1 MLKEKPISSLYADL
15 VKVSGVFNDPKPLN
29 TAALAVQ
36 DQARAL
42 AHGGR
47 YTTGHLANS
56 IMIAFTEE
64 PNQRT
69 AHIGTNVEYA
79 IYVEF
84 GTGPKGQANHAGIS
98 PDVKPTYRQ
107 SPWWIHESQ
116 VDSEAARVYHWFFV
130 ETDQGRFY
138 RVTGQPARPF
148 LYPAVHNQ
156 EKRIANLLE
165 GAYQKEIRRRV
176 K

>member
-1 MLKEKPISSLYADL
+1 MSKVKPVTALYTDL
-15 VKVSGVFNDPKPLN
+15 VRVQGSIASKQPLN
-29 TAALAVQ
+29 EAALFIQ
-36 DQARAL
+36 SQAKLL

-47 YTTGHLANS
+47 YSTGHLANS

-84 GTGPKGQANHAGIS
+84 GTGPKGQANHSGIS
-98 PDVKPTYRQ
+98 PDVKPTYRMT
-107 SPWWIHESQ
+107 PWWIHESQ
-116 VDSEAARVYHWFFV
+116 VDKNAADTYHWHYID
-130 ETDQGRFY
+130 TDNGRFY
-138 RVTGQPARPF
+138 RVTGQPARPY
-148 LYPAVHNQ
+148 LYPAVHNNEQ
-156 EKRIANLLE
+156 RIQQILE
-165 GAYQKEIRRRV
+165 QAYTKAIRRAV